1 MLLRWQQ
8 EFLKR
13 EVNITRTAWCGKRNS
28 SRVNLKKLNIPHIST
43 GDILRESIRNNT
55 SLGEQAKKIMDQGN
69 LVSDE
74 IILGIIKERVSL
86 RDCKDGFLFDGF
98 PRTIG
103 QADGL
108 KKLNI
113 DINLVIEISLPEETI
128 ISRMSGRRI
137 HPPSGRSYHIKFNP
151 PKIDGKD
158 DETGE
163 DLIQRDDDRPET
175 VLARL
180 EVYKKQT
187 DPLIDYYINL
197 QKNSDLK
204 FIKINGANSP
214 QEVSEEIFRSFE

>member
-1 MLLRWQQ
+1 MKLILLGPPG
-8 EFLKR
+8 
-13 EVNITRTAWCGKRNS
+13 AGKGTQAELIS
-28 SRVNLKKLNIPHIST
+28 KKLNIPHIST

-55 SLGEQAKKIMDQGN
+55 LLGEQAKKIMDQGN

-163 DLIQRDDDRPET
+163 DLIQRDDDKPET

-187 DPLIDYYINL
+187 DPLIDYYLNL

-204 FIKINGANSP
+204 FIKVNGANSP

>member
-1 MLLRWQQ
+1 MKLILLGPPG
-8 EFLKR
+8 
-13 EVNITRTAWCGKRNS
+13 AGKGTQAELIS
-28 SRVNLKKLNIPHIST
+28 KKLNIPHIST

-163 DLIQRDDDRPET
+163 DLIQRDDDKPET

-187 DPLIDYYINL
+187 DPLIDYYLNL
-197 QKNSDLK
+197 QENSNLK

>member
-1 MLLRWQQ
+1 MKLILLGPPG
-8 EFLKR
+8 
-13 EVNITRTAWCGKRNS
+13 AGKGTQAELIS
-28 SRVNLKKLNIPHIST
+28 KKLNIPHIST

-55 SLGEQAKKIMDQGN
+55 LLGEQAKKIMDQGN

-151 PKIDGKD
+151 PKNDGKD

-163 DLIQRDDDRPET
+163 NLIQRDDDKPET

-187 DPLIDYYINL
+187 DPLIDYYLNL

-204 FIKINGANSP
+204 FIKVNGANSP

>member
-1 MLLRWQQ
+1 MKLILLGPPG
-8 EFLKR
+8 
-13 EVNITRTAWCGKRNS
+13 AGKGTQAELIS
-28 SRVNLKKLNIPHIST
+28 KKLNIPHIST

-163 DLIQRDDDRPET
+163 DLILRDDDKPET

-187 DPLIDYYINL
+187 DPLIDYYLNL
-197 QKNSDLK
+197 QNNSDLK

>member
-1 MLLRWQQ
+1 MKLILLGPPG
-8 EFLKR
+8 
-13 EVNITRTAWCGKRNS
+13 AGKGTQAELIS
-28 SRVNLKKLNIPHIST
+28 KKLNIPHIST

-55 SLGEQAKKIMDQGN
+55 LLGEQAKKIMDQGN

-113 DINLVIEISLPEETI
+113 DINLVIEISLSEEII

-151 PKIDGKD
+151 PKNDGKD

-163 DLIQRDDDRPET
+163 DLIQRDDDKPET

-187 DPLIDYYINL
+187 DPLIDYYLNL

-204 FIKINGANSP
+204 FIKVNGANSP

>member
-1 MLLRWQQ
+1 MKLILLGPPG
-8 EFLKR
+8 
-13 EVNITRTAWCGKRNS
+13 AGKGTQAELIS
-28 SRVNLKKLNIPHIST
+28 KKLNIPHIST

-55 SLGEQAKKIMDQGN
+55 LLGEQAKKIMDQGN

-163 DLIQRDDDRPET
+163 DLIQRDDDKPET

-187 DPLIDYYINL
+187 DPLIDYYLNL

>member
-1 MLLRWQQ
+1 MRLY
-8 EFLKR
+8 
-13 EVNITRTAWCGKRNS
+13 
-28 SRVNLKKLNIPHIST
+28 
-43 GDILRESIRNNT
+43 
-55 SLGEQAKKIMDQGN
+55 
-69 LVSDE
+69 
-74 IILGIIKERVSL
+74 LGIIQERVSL

-113 DINLVIEISLPEETI
+113 DIRFSYRDSLAEETI

-137 HPPSGRSYHIKFNP
+137 HLPSGRSYHIKFNP

-163 DLIQRDDDRPET
+163 DLIQRDDDKPET

-187 DPLIDYYINL
+187 DPLIDYYLNL
-197 QKNSDLK
+197 QKIQILSLL
-204 FIKINGANSP
+204 KINGANSP
-214 QEVSEEIFRSFE
+214 QEVSKEILKL

>member
-1 MLLRWQQ
+1 MKLILLGPPG
-8 EFLKR
+8 
-13 EVNITRTAWCGKRNS
+13 AGKGTQAELIS
-28 SRVNLKKLNIPHIST
+28 KKLNIPHIST

-163 DLIQRDDDRPET
+163 DLIQRDDDKPDT

-187 DPLIDYYINL
+187 DPLIDYYLNL

>member
-1 MLLRWQQ
+1 MKLILLGPPG
-8 EFLKR
+8 
-13 EVNITRTAWCGKRNS
+13 AGKGTQAELIS
-28 SRVNLKKLNIPHIST
+28 KKLNIPHIST

>member
-1 MLLRWQQ
+1 MKLILLGPPG
-8 EFLKR
+8 
-13 EVNITRTAWCGKRNS
+13 AGKGTQAELIS
-28 SRVNLKKLNIPHIST
+28 KKLNIPHIST

-113 DINLVIEISLPEETI
+113 DINLVIEISLSEETI

-163 DLIQRDDDRPET
+163 DLIQRDDDKPET

>member
-1 MLLRWQQ
+1 MKLILLGPPG
-8 EFLKR
+8 
-13 EVNITRTAWCGKRNS
+13 AGKGTQAELIS
-28 SRVNLKKLNIPHIST
+28 KKLNIPHIST

-55 SLGEQAKKIMDQGN
+55 LLGEQAKKIMDQGN

-113 DINLVIEISLPEETI
+113 DINLVIEISLSEEII

-151 PKIDGKD
+151 PKNDGKD

-163 DLIQRDDDRPET
+163 NLIQRDDDKPET

-187 DPLIDYYINL
+187 DPLIDYYLNL

-204 FIKINGANSP
+204 FIKVNGANSP

>member
-1 MLLRWQQ
+1 MKLILLGPPG
-8 EFLKR
+8 
-13 EVNITRTAWCGKRNS
+13 AGKGTQAELIS
-28 SRVNLKKLNIPHIST
+28 KKLNIPHIST

-55 SLGEQAKKIMDQGN
+55 LLGEQAKKIMDQGN

-151 PKIDGKD
+151 PKNDGKD

-163 DLIQRDDDRPET
+163 DLIQRDDDKPET

-187 DPLIDYYINL
+187 DPLIDYYLNL

-204 FIKINGANSP
+204 FIKVNGANSP

>member
-1 MLLRWQQ
+1 MKLILLGPPG
-8 EFLKR
+8 
-13 EVNITRTAWCGKRNS
+13 AGKGTQAELIS
-28 SRVNLKKLNIPHIST
+28 KKLNIPHIST

-113 DINLVIEISLPEETI
+113 DINLVIEISLSEETI

-163 DLIQRDDDRPET
+163 DLIQRDDDKPET

-187 DPLIDYYINL
+187 DPLIDYYLNL
-197 QKNSDLK
+197 QENSNLK

>member
-1 MLLRWQQ
+1 VKLILLGPPG
-8 EFLKR
+8 
-13 EVNITRTAWCGKRNS
+13 AGKGTQAELIS
-28 SRVNLKKLNIPHIST
+28 KKLNIPHIST

-163 DLIQRDDDRPET
+163 DLIQRDDDKPET

-187 DPLIDYYINL
+187 DPLIDYYLNL

>member
-1 MLLRWQQ
+1 MKLILLGPPG
-8 EFLKR
+8 
-13 EVNITRTAWCGKRNS
+13 AGKGTQAELIS
-28 SRVNLKKLNIPHIST
+28 KKLNIPHIST

-163 DLIQRDDDRPET
+163 DLIQRDDDKPET
-175 VLARL
+175 VLERL

-187 DPLIDYYINL
+187 DPLIDHYLNL

-204 FIKINGANSP
+204 FIKINGANSH

>member
-1 MLLRWQQ
+1 MKLILLGPPG
-8 EFLKR
+8 
-13 EVNITRTAWCGKRNS
+13 AGKGTQAELIS
-28 SRVNLKKLNIPHIST
+28 KKFNIPHIST

-113 DINLVIEISLPEETI
+113 DINLVIEISLSEETI

-163 DLIQRDDDRPET
+163 DLIQRDDDKPET

-214 QEVSEEIFRSFE
+214 QEVSEEIFGSFE

>member
-1 MLLRWQQ
+1 MKLILLGPPG
-8 EFLKR
+8 
-13 EVNITRTAWCGKRNS
+13 AGKGTQAELIS
-28 SRVNLKKLNIPHIST
+28 KKLNIPHIST

-113 DINLVIEISLPEETI
+113 DINLVIEISLSEETI

-163 DLIQRDDDRPET
+163 DLIQRDDDKPET

-187 DPLIDYYINL
+187 DPLIDHYLNL

>member
-1 MLLRWQQ
+1 MCIRDRLILLGPPG
-8 EFLKR
+8 
-13 EVNITRTAWCGKRNS
+13 AGKGTQAELIS
-28 SRVNLKKLNIPHIST
+28 KKLNIPHIST

-163 DLIQRDDDRPET
+163 DLIQRDDDKPET

-187 DPLIDYYINL
+187 DPLIDYYLNL
-197 QKNSDLK
+197 QNNSDLK